1 MIHFL
6 ACVELEDP
14 VKNNVTPMETNESSP
29 SQKVS
34 HDQVV
39 AIIYRTL
46 YSCYL
51 QTILGKVSY
60 NIADVDIL
68 EVVFGLVV
76 AENHYSF

>member
-34 HDQVV
+34 
-39 AIIYRTL
+39 R
-46 YSCYL
+46 C
-51 QTILGKVSY
+51 Y
-60 NIADVDIL
+60 NI
-68 EVVFGLVV
+68 
-76 AENHYSF
+76 